1 MREKL
6 RSEKLGKFRV
16 TLWATN
22 KTDRRGQTGI
32 AWQVKESGKTVAESS
47 AGDLV
52 YGSPMHADDS
62 MATFLSA
69 CNLIAYTANHD
80 EDENKIDPGWDT
92 EGLSDL
98 ASMLEE
104 DLESG
109 ELDEDEN

>member
-6 RSEKLGKFRV
+6 RSEKFGKFRV

-32 AWQVKESGKTVAESS
+32 AWQVKESGKTVAESG
-47 AGDLV
+47 ADDLV

-62 MATFLSA
+62 LAALLSA
-69 CNLIAYTANHD
+69 CNLIAYSATHD
-80 EDENKIDPGWDT
+80 ENENRIDPGWDA

-109 ELDEDEN
+109 ELEDN